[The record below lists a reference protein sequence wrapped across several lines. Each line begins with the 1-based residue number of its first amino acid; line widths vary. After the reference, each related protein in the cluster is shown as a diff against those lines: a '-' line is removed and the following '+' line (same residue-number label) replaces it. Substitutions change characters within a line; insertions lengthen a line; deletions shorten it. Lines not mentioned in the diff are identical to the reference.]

1 MSPHAAWSFYMA
13 ETVKL
18 PLTGGCLCGEC
29 RYELSAA
36 PYFAYV
42 CHCTD
47 CQTQS
52 GSAFNM
58 SMPAPRAALK
68 IVKGAPAVFRR
79 QMPGDRL
86 SEVNFCGTCAS
97 RLFAL
102 SSESVAVL
110 RVGTLDD
117 TSWVFPAVQ
126 NFVRSAH
133 SWAILPGVP
142 QLETQAENYDE
153 YRRAWRKAAPRFE

>member
-1 MSPHAAWSFYMA
+1 MTD
-13 ETVKL
+13 TVPL
-18 PLTGGCLCGEC
+18 PLTGGCLCGAC

-68 IVKGAPAVFRR
+68 ITKGAPAVFLRP
-79 QMPGDRL
+79 MPGGRI
-86 SEVNFCGTCAS
+86 SEVNFCGACGS

-102 SSESVAVL
+102 SNPEVAVV
-110 RVGTLDD
+110 RPGTLDD
-117 TSWVFPAVQ
+117 ASWVFPAVQ

-133 SWAILPGVP
+133 PWAIIEGVP
-142 QLETQAENYDE
+142 REETQAESCDD
-153 YRRAWRKAAPRFE
+153 YRRAWRKAAPKFV